1 MEVGIVV
8 HRYNFIVK
16 SISTAT
22 SQIPLGGKPSY
33 LEETGPR
40 IEACRLDTT
49 FILKANKS
57 ALFET
62 YCACSWATIAS
73 TGRLPRQGLLWVLSK
88 VTYTWPSLQVPQVST
103 EGRITVHLLVGW
115 SSFINILYFL
125 HSSWKWHLKAVV
137 FLQETGTSLDF
148 QDISLFPSDPAA
160 HQHGSAH
167 SLRKQRPTL
176 PSCNHLDM
184 NSMLRKN

>member
-1 MEVGIVV
+1 MLV
-8 HRYNFIVK
+8 
-16 SISTAT
+16 
-22 SQIPLGGKPSY
+22 LGQ
-33 LEETGPR
+33 
-40 IEACRLDTT
+40 RLQVQ
-49 FILKANKS
+49 A
-57 ALFET
+57 A
-62 YCACSWATIAS
+62 
-73 TGRLPRQGLLWVLSK
+73 RQGKGSSVCWVLSK

-148 QDISLFPSDPAA
+148 QDISLFSSDPAA

-184 NSMLRKN
+184 NSMLRKIPTQPDHCRWPLPDW

>member
-49 FILKANKS
+49 FILKLKANKS

-73 TGRLPRQGLLWVLSK
+73 TGRLARAP
-88 VTYTWPSLQVPQVST
+88 
-103 EGRITVHLLVGW
+103 
-115 SSFINILYFL
+115 
-125 HSSWKWHLKAVV
+125 
-137 FLQETGTSLDF
+137 
-148 QDISLFPSDPAA
+148 LFAES
-160 HQHGSAH
+160 
-167 SLRKQRPTL
+167 
-176 PSCNHLDM
+176 
-184 NSMLRKN
+184 

>member
-103 EGRITVHLLVGW
+103 EG
-115 SSFINILYFL
+115 
-125 HSSWKWHLKAVV
+125 
-137 FLQETGTSLDF
+137 TGTFVQRKDLNKEICGISFNTLSPKSYVKRRNFHLSLKIKF
-148 QDISLFPSDPAA
+148 IFT
-160 HQHGSAH
+160 QHGTPDHKIVRS
-167 SLRKQRPTL
+167 SLVRFPNPQ
-176 PSCNHLDM
+176 
-184 NSMLRKN
+184 LRNLTR